1 MSWDSFLDYLKL
13 LINFDGLIEIWSTVL
28 LMVLLVFHGSSDIVW
43 YFKGHLTMIEI
54 AKVHGSQLA
63 EKSHFASIDS
73 LVLSYGNNWLLMI
86 RVSLKWLLKD
96 NGFVTGSMQRLFW
109 TQPSDI

>member
-1 MSWDSFLDYLKL
+1 
-13 LINFDGLIEIWSTVL
+13 
-28 LMVLLVFHGSSDIVW
+28 
-43 YFKGHLTMIEI
+43 MIEI